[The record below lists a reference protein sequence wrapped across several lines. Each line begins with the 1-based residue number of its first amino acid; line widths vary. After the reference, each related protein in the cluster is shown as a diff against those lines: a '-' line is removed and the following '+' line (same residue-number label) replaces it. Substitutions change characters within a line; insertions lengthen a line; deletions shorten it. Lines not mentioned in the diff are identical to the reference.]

1 MLRNLLEIGSTL
13 LIEQVCPLC
22 RRSVATPTSPPK
34 LCPRCWDRLELPN
47 RGFQGDEP
55 LPWWSLGHYSK
66 AFRHCLLALKRT
78 PSHRILAALLNG
90 MQPQLPSRLAG
101 VLVPI
106 PSWKRRDAN
115 PLPEQMAAQLG
126 RANTHLLRRTKAGV
140 SQHRLSRRQRLLNL
154 TDAFQ
159 STPAE
164 RSLELW
170 LVDDILTTGATALAA
185 RAALTSAGHRVHG
198 LICLARTP
206 AKSTRL

>member
-1 MLRNLLEIGSTL
+1 M
-13 LIEQVCPLC
+13 
-22 RRSVATPTSPPK
+22 
-34 LCPRCWDRLELPN
+34 
-47 RGFQGDEP
+47 
-55 LPWWSLGHYSK
+55 PWWSLRHYSK
-66 AFRHCLLALKRT
+66 AFRHYLLALKRT

-90 MQPQLPSRLAG
+90 LQPQLPSRQAG

-126 RANTHLLRRTKAGV
+126 RMNTHLLWRTKAGV